1 MANHSAEPAIGI
13 SSKTIRKGISF
24 FIFFTLIGTGIVIW
38 WKTPYE
44 FSVLIHKID
53 WFFIIGLVPLIALDY
68 ILGGFRYTIFF
79 NSKILPHIS
88 FWNCI
93 RANLANIFMGAA
105 TPFQTGGGAAQLYIF
120 WRSGAKLSDS
130 ILISLI
136 NFCATLIFF
145 LLASLVVLFILPS
158 TLFLNQLVPLIQG
171 SFIVV
176 GSIISLILLILLFPS
191 TGTAIIRF
199 IINLIPFR
207 LLKLEK
213 LRDRLLN
220 TFTEEIQKFHQ
231 NFTRIRRYNKGTL
244 ILTLIITSV
253 LFFNKYV
260 IGFIIA
266 RALRQV
272 VPFGTFIGLQIIN
285 LFIIYFAPTPGA
297 SGIAELS
304 STWLMGKVM
313 SSEIL
318 VYFALLWRFFVTFL
332 GAFIGGFILLMD
344 LNTGVK
350 TPSMKRTVD

>member
-1 MANHSAEPAIGI
+1 MADHSAEPAIGI
-13 SSKTIRKGISF
+13 SSKTILRGIRF

-44 FSVLIHKID
+44 FSALIHKID

-68 ILGGFRYTIFF
+68 ILGGFRYKIFF

-88 FWNCI
+88 LRNCM
-93 RANLANIFMGAA
+93 RANLANIFMGAV

-130 ILISLI
+130 VLISLI
-136 NFCATLIFF
+136 NYCATLLFF
-145 LLASLVVLFILPS
+145 LVASLVVLFILPS
-158 TLFLNQLVPLIQG
+158 TLFLNQLAPLIQG
-171 SFIVV
+171 SFIIVA
-176 GSIISLILLILLFPS
+176 SIVSLNLLILLFPS

-199 IINLIPFR
+199 IMNLIPFR
-207 LLKLEK
+207 LFKLEK

-220 TFTEEIQKFHQ
+220 TFTEEIQQFDQ
-231 NFTRIRRYNKGTL
+231 NFRRIRRYNKGTL
-244 ILTLIITSV
+244 ILTLIITSI

-266 RALRQV
+266 RALHQL
-272 VPFGTFIGLQIIN
+272 VPFWTFIGLQIIN

-304 STWLMGKVM
+304 STWLMERVM

-318 VYFALLWRFFVTFL
+318 VYFALLWRFFLTFL
-332 GAFIGGFILLMD
+332 GAFIGGIILLTD
-344 LNTGVK
+344 LHAGVK
-350 TPSMKRTVD
+350 NQFIRK